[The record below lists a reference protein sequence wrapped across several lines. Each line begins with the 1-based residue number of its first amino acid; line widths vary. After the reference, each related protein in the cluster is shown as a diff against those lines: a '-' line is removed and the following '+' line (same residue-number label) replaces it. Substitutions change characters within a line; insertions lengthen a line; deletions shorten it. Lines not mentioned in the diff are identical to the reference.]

1 MSRVFVAASSKQLG
15 PATLIKSG
23 VRDEPLTIAST
34 VSIDNGIAQHMIAAV
49 YHPSTPFHWFALT
62 SGVVAGNLTF
72 GAQTRQS
79 FRATSS
85 ANVSL
90 GSSPWPRTW
99 YRCVARFFAN
109 NDRRIAVNGGYATN
123 STTRAVSGCS
133 SLTIG
138 SVGGAQYFDAGIGET
153 AFWSSALSAD
163 ETTAW
168 LDGVPAEGISPSTL
182 VYRYPIDG
190 FHSPEEERIQG
201 KTLTVVNNPVQGVSH
216 PFSNSY

>member
-72 GAQTRQS
+72 GAQT
-79 FRATSS
+79 
-85 ANVSL
+85 
-90 GSSPWPRTW
+90 
-99 YRCVARFFAN
+99 
-109 NDRRIAVNGGYATN
+109 
-123 STTRAVSGCS
+123 VSGCS

-138 SVGGAQYFDAGIGET
+138 SVGGAQYFNASIGET
-153 AFWSSALSAD
+153 AFWSSALSDD